1 MAKCLIISILA
12 KFPNTN
18 TMLHCKDINK
28 ISELKNGF
36 THKWLEPDFI
46 SSSLK
51 CFTFSNLCKVVS
63 EVKIKGY
70 SFEWIMTILL
80 SMPFLDAKTVNSM
93 LNGCI
98 QHQIAAGKDTF
109 YRIKNNQSI
118 CWRML
123 LWLFASK
130 HKALTTNS
138 LEISDRPKC
147 MIFDDTILTKTGK
160 NIEKVSRVFDH
171 VTQRYVIGFKLL
183 LMGYWDGVSFIPLDF
198 SIHRER
204 GQNKEKPFGFKT
216 KELKKQHKTK
226 RQSGSFSDERAREAD
241 MSKIDS
247 AIKMFRRAVSQGF
260 MVDYVLMDSWFTCE
274 AFVDAVL
281 SVKKYTVHLIGMYK
295 IAKTKFLYNDELYTH
310 KQIRNLKGKPKR
322 CRKLGF
328 YYTEALVSF
337 KGKPIKL
344 FFSKQGKNGKWK
356 VFLCTDTKL
365 SFIKMIEIYQIR
377 WTIEVAFKEGKQL
390 LGLGRC
396 QSNGFDAQI
405 ADTTIIMI
413 QHILLTMRYRVEH
426 YESMVGLF
434 SNVKEAAV
442 RQRLDQRLWG
452 LFIELMQIIVV
463 LFEDIDEQELL
474 EKIFQNEKV
483 NQMVNHI
490 LGRES
495 SQIENAA

>member
-1 MAKCLIISILA
+1 
-12 KFPNTN
+12 
-18 TMLHCKDINK
+18 MLRNKDINK

-36 THKWLEPDFI
+36 THRWLEPDFI

-70 SFEWIMTILL
+70 GFEWIMTILL
-80 SMPFLDAKTVNSM
+80 SMPFLDTNTVNSM

-98 QHQIAAGKDTF
+98 KHQIEAGKDTF
-109 YRIKNNQSI
+109 YRIKNSQSI

-123 LWLFASK
+123 LWLFAAK
-130 HKALTTNS
+130 FKGLVNKDI
-138 LEISDRPKC
+138 ENSDRPKC
-147 MIFDDTILTKTGK
+147 MVFDDSILTKTGK

-171 VTQRYVIGFKLL
+171 VTRRYVIGFKLL

-204 GQNKEKPFGFKT
+204 GQNKEKPFGFKK

-247 AIKMFRRAVSQGF
+247 AIKMFRRAIFQGF
-260 MVDYVLMDSWFTCE
+260 IVDYVLMDSWFTCE

-281 SVKKYTVHLIGMYK
+281 SVKKHTVNLIGMYK
-295 IAKTKFLYNDELYTH
+295 IAKTKFLYNNGMYTH
-310 KQIRNLKGKPKR
+310 KQIRNLTGKPKR

-377 WTIEVAFKEGKQL
+377 WTIEVFFKESKQL

-396 QSNGFDAQI
+396 QSNSFDAQV
-405 ADTTIIMI
+405 ADTTITMV
-413 QHILLTMRYRVEH
+413 QHILLTMRYRFEH
-426 YESMVGLF
+426 YESMAELF
-434 SNVKEAAV
+434 SSTKEDAVK
-442 RQRLDQRLWG
+442 QRLDQRLWG
-452 LFIELMQIIVV
+452 LFIELIQIVAV

-483 NQMVNHI
+483 SQIVSCI
-490 LGRES
+490 IRSEP
-495 SQIENAA
+495 SQIEKAA

>member
-1 MAKCLIISILA
+1 
-12 KFPNTN
+12 
-18 TMLHCKDINK
+18 MLHCKDINK

-36 THKWLEPDFI
+36 THRWLEPDFI

-63 EVKIKGY
+63 EVKMKGY
-70 SFEWIMTILL
+70 GFEWIMTILL
-80 SMPFLDAKTVNSM
+80 SMPFLDVNTVNSM

-98 QHQIAAGKDTF
+98 KHQIEAGKDTF
-109 YRIKNNQSI
+109 YRIKNSQTI

-123 LWLFASK
+123 LWLFATK
-130 HKALTTNS
+130 FKALTNKDIES
-138 LEISDRPKC
+138 SDSPKC
-147 MIFDDTILTKTGK
+147 LVFDDTILTKTGK
-160 NIEKVSRVFDH
+160 NIEKASRVFDH
-171 VTQRYVIGFKLL
+171 VTRRYVLGFKLL

-204 GQNKEKPFGFKT
+204 GQNKEKPFGLKK
-216 KELKKQHKTK
+216 KELKKQYKTK

-247 AIKMFRRAVSQGF
+247 AIKMFRRAISQGF

-281 SVKKYTVHLIGMYK
+281 SVKNKAVHLIGMYK
-295 IAKTKFLYNDELYTH
+295 IAKTKFLYNNDMYTH
-310 KQIRNLKGKPKR
+310 KQIRNMTGKPKR

-337 KGKPIKL
+337 KGKPVKL

-356 VFLCTDTKL
+356 VFFCTDTKL

-377 WTIEVAFKEGKQL
+377 WTIEVFFKEAKQL
-390 LGLGRC
+390 LNLGRC
-396 QSNGFDAQI
+396 QSNSFDAQV
-405 ADTTIIMI
+405 ADTTITMV
-413 QHILLTMRYRVEH
+413 QHILLTMRYRIDH
-426 YESMVGLF
+426 YESMAGLF
-434 SNVKEAAV
+434 SSVKEATV
-442 RQRLDQRLWG
+442 NQRLDQRLWG
-452 LFIELMQIIVV
+452 LFIELMQIVTV

-474 EKIFQNEKV
+474 ERIFENELV
-483 NQMVNHI
+483 SQMVNRI
-490 LGRES
+490 IRGEP

>member
-1 MAKCLIISILA
+1 
-12 KFPNTN
+12 
-18 TMLHCKDINK
+18 
-28 ISELKNGF
+28 
-36 THKWLEPDFI
+36 
-46 SSSLK
+46 
-51 CFTFSNLCKVVS
+51 
-63 EVKIKGY
+63 
-70 SFEWIMTILL
+70 MTILL
-80 SMPFLDAKTVNSM
+80 SMPFLGASTINSM

-98 QHQIAAGKDTF
+98 KHQVEAGKDAF

-123 LWLFASK
+123 LWLFAAK
-130 HKALTTNS
+130 FKVLVNNC
-138 LEISDRPKC
+138 LESTDKPKC
-147 MIFDDTILTKTGK
+147 MVFDDTILTKTGK
-160 NIEKVSRVFDH
+160 SIEKVSRVFDH
-171 VTQRYVIGFKLL
+171 VTRRYVLGFKLL

-204 GQNKEKPFGFKT
+204 GQNKEKPFGLKK

-226 RQSGSFSDERAREAD
+226 RQSASFSDERAREAD

-247 AIKMFRRAVSQGF
+247 AIKMFRRAISQGF

-274 AFVDAVL
+274 ALVEAVL

-295 IAKTKFLYNDELYTH
+295 TAKTKFLYNNGNYTP
-310 KQIRNLKGKPKR
+310 KQIRNLTGKPKR

-377 WTIEVAFKEGKQL
+377 WTIEVFFKESKQL

-396 QSNGFDAQI
+396 QSNSFDAQV
-405 ADTTIIMI
+405 ADTTITMV

-426 YESMVGLF
+426 YESMAGLF
-434 SNVKEAAV
+434 SSVKEAAV
-442 RQRLDQRLWG
+442 NQRLDQRLWG
-452 LFIELMQIIVV
+452 LFIELMQVVTV
-463 LFEDIDEQELL
+463 LFEDVDEQELL

-483 NQMVNHI
+483 SQMVNHI
-490 LGRES
+490 LGDGP